1 MNFIGLAKDIH
12 LLKKIKSNIV
22 LGGYKYKSEYTIV
35 AYSDG
40 DIILHAITNAILGA
54 CGLRD
59 IGYYFSDKLAI
70 NKKIPSTKILNFA
83 LKKMRSK
90 HLKIQNIDLMIVCD
104 KIMINKKHQQI
115 MTSLHKLLSTKNISL
130 KATRFEQN
138 KNLIE
143 VNAIALLGR
152 NK

>member
-1 MNFIGLAKDIH
+1 
-12 LLKKIKSNIV
+12 
-22 LGGYKYKSEYTIV
+22 
-35 AYSDG
+35 
-40 DIILHAITNAILGA
+40 
-54 CGLRD
+54 
-59 IGYYFSDKLAI
+59 
-70 NKKIPSTKILNFA
+70 
-83 LKKMRSK
+83 
-90 HLKIQNIDLMIVCD
+90 MIVCD